1 MIPWNQT
8 SWNYFLPRNQNS
20 ANIQNLKVVTVILK
34 SRLLTISVY
43 KRDSN
48 YFTYVKFA
56 TRWFNLTIFSCHHCS
71 LVRLLGHRWCFFP
84 WSHLT
89 RDENNK
95 NIKGTKICLPAQWK
109 KNEHKIMTICHNASC
124 TILWV
129 GDTIVSYQQYCL
141 YAWWY
146 CLMQRCICDGRC
158 TAVA

>member
-8 SWNYFLPRNQNS
+8 SWNYFLPRIQNS

-71 LVRLLGHRWCFFP
+71 LVRLLGHRCCFFP

-109 KNEHKIMTICHNASC
+109 KKIRDHDNNHIKWQSVIMLPVQGHELVIRMYHVISTVC
-124 TILWV
+124 TRGGTV
-129 GDTIVSYQQYCL
+129 
-141 YAWWY
+141 
-146 CLMQRCICDGRC
+146 
-158 TAVA
+158 